1 MFGFGRPI
9 DWLHTDLFML
19 LMPGTIESLFLIDN
33 KSVPI
38 SFNVRFAVILI
49 ISECP
54 LLFRSGSLTLA

>member
-1 MFGFGRPI
+1 
-9 DWLHTDLFML
+9 ML